1 MGNYHGQ
8 NGCNFA
14 VFGCYLGRFFS
25 LLPRKALPVSFLS
38 TMGFI
43 VALVLMSLLAMYLA
57 GNQSILP
64 PNLWNWIIQSKPETN
79 GSFLT
84 LALDELIPPL
94 F

>member
-57 GNQSILP
+57 GNQS
-64 PNLWNWIIQSKPETN
+64 KPETN

>member
-1 MGNYHGQ
+1 
-8 NGCNFA
+8 
-14 VFGCYLGRFFS
+14 
-25 LLPRKALPVSFLS
+25 
-38 TMGFI
+38 MGFI
-43 VALVLMSLLAMYLA
+43 VALVLMPLLAMYLA

>member
-1 MGNYHGQ
+1 
-8 NGCNFA
+8 
-14 VFGCYLGRFFS
+14 
-25 LLPRKALPVSFLS
+25 
-38 TMGFI
+38 MGFI

-64 PNLWNWIIQSKPETN
+64 PNLWTWIIQSKPETN